1 MELLLRLLKPI
12 FLPLLKLELAAPHLP
27 EGSSLVR
34 GLKPSEQWLAYRY
47 LQTLFGFLNQFVGVG
62 IGVIALVAKLH
73 GWGVVIALSIF
84 ALEGVLIGFALVT
97 TRVDFELR
105 HYLVGDRSLRVAQG
119 AWKREEVTLSYA
131 NVQNI
136 EVNQGPLERLFG
148 FKSLT
153 ISTAGAD
160 AEPGQE
166 NSHLV
171 TMVGLEEADELRALI
186 LGMLKHQ
193 RDSGLGEPPTP
204 VGQPN
209 RGLSASRLNEIK
221 AAALAL
227 REAALVRAQEGE
239 PGRIG

>member
-12 FLPLLKLELAAPHLP
+12 FLPLLKLDLGPPHLP

-34 GLKPSEQWLAYRY
+34 SLKPSNQWLAYRY
-47 LQTLFGFLNQFVGVG
+47 LQTLFGFLNQFIGVG
-62 IGVIALVAKLH
+62 IAVIASVAKLH
-73 GWGVVIALSIF
+73 GWGVVIGLGLFGIEAFI
-84 ALEGVLIGFALVT
+84 IGLALVT

-119 AWKREEVTLSYA
+119 AWTREEVTLSYA

-136 EVNQGPLERLFG
+136 EVNQGPLERIFG

-160 AEPGQE
+160 TTPGKE

-171 TMVGLEEADELRALI
+171 TLVGLPDADELRALI
-186 LGMLKHQ
+186 LGMLKNQ
-193 RDSGLGEPPTP
+193 RDSGLGETGAPLPTGP
-204 VGQPN
+204 SLG
-209 RGLSASRLNEIK
+209 RLLELK
-221 AAALAL
+221 EAALAL
-227 REAALVRAQEGE
+227 RDAARANA
-239 PGRIG
+239 PVAR